1 MRLVSNENELQM
13 VAAMQAART
22 APGNQLAAGMAS
34 SGAAPID
41 FGKLIAAAAPMAGG
55 GGGAAPQAVQR
66 RAPMRAKAPT
76 LEEEENEFNWQGAGQ
91 GALTQGM
98 SGAATGASIGTAVT
112 PGYGTAVGAV
122 IGGAIGVVGGGLTGG
137 YS

>member
-1 MRLVSNENELQM
+1 MRLVSSENELQM

-34 SGAAPID
+34 SGSAPID

-55 GGGAAPQAVQR
+55 GGGAAPDPVQR
-66 RAPMRAKAPT
+66 RAPMRATAPT
-76 LEEEENEFNWQGAGQ
+76 LEEEEDEFNWGGAGS
-91 GALTQGM
+91 GALQYGVT
-98 SGAATGASIGTAVT
+98 GAALGTKVM
-112 PGYGTAVGAV
+112 PGIGTAVGAGV
-122 IGGAIGVVGGGLTGG
+122 GALLGGLQGG

>member
-1 MRLVSNENELQM
+1 MRLVSSENELQM

-34 SGAAPID
+34 SGSAPID
-41 FGKLIAAAAPMAGG
+41 FGPLIAAAAPMAGG

-66 RAPMRAKAPT
+66 RAPMRATAPAP
-76 LEEEENEFNWQGAGQ
+76 EEEEDEFNWGGAGIGALSQGAKFAAMGAPLGAPGILGFGAVGTVL
-91 GALTQGM
+91 GALQ
-98 SGAATGASIGTAVT
+98 
-112 PGYGTAVGAV
+112 
-122 IGGAIGVVGGGLTGG
+122 GG

>member
-41 FGKLIAAAAPMAGG
+41 FSKLIAAAAPMAGG
-55 GGGAAPQAVQR
+55 GGGAPAPQGTR
-66 RAPMRAKAPT
+66 RAPLTAGSPSGAA
-76 LEEEENEFNWQGAGQ
+76 EEEEGFSWGGAGQ
-91 GALTQGM
+91 GALQYGTT
-98 SGAATGASIGTAVT
+98 GAAIGTKIL
-112 PGYGTAVGAV
+112 PGWGTAVG
-122 IGGAIGVVGGGLTGG
+122 GVVGALAGGIAGGL
-137 YS
+137 S